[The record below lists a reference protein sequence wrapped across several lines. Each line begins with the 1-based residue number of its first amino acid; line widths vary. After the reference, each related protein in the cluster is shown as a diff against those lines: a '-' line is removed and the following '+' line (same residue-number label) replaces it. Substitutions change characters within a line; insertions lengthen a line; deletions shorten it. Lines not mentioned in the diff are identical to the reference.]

1 MTPPRTWSRPDIT
14 ARASAGEAFVAN
26 VRAAL
31 EQIDV
36 NVAGAAAGRD
46 PEYLHQLRVGLR
58 RMRST
63 LRAFRPLLRRRK
75 AAEFDDLLREILRAL
90 GAARDWDV
98 FLRLHRDPGLVRA
111 ARGRG
116 AAARRQARGLL
127 RSTVFL
133 TTPRSVLAWA
143 KRAPWRSD
151 ADPREPVARFARRA
165 LQRLRE
171 RVCADADAVDWHDA
185 AQRHKVRVKIKRLR
199 YGCECFAAAYP
210 KRKVRPYLKRL
221 RSLQQILGE
230 MNDITVQRTL
240 LRQLA
245 GDARLRKAA
254 AALRADLALRERGLS
269 AEAARAW
276 GELEARKPFWRRAA
290 AARARG

>member
-1 MTPPRTWSRPDIT
+1 MTPPRTWSRPDVA
-14 ARASAGEAFVAN
+14 ARAGAGEAFVAN
-26 VRAAL
+26 LRAAL
-31 EQIDV
+31 EQIDA
-36 NVAGAAAGRD
+36 NAAGAMAGRD

-58 RMRST
+58 RLRST
-63 LRAFRPLLRRRK
+63 LRAFHSLLRRRK
-75 AAEFDDLLREILRAL
+75 VAEFDSALREILRAL

-98 FLRLHRDPGLVRA
+98 FLLLHRDPGLVRA
-111 ARGRG
+111 ARARG
-116 AAARRQARGLL
+116 AAARRQTRGLL
-127 RSTVFL
+127 RSTTFL

-143 KRAPWRSD
+143 QLAPWRAD
-151 ADPREPVARFARRA
+151 ADPGEPVARFARRA

-171 RVCADADAVDWHDA
+171 RVGADAVDWHDA
-185 AQRHKVRVKIKRLR
+185 AQRHKVRVRIKRLR
-199 YGCECFAAAYP
+199 YGCECFAPAYP

-221 RSLQQILGE
+221 RRLQQILGE

-254 AALRADLALRERGLS
+254 AALRAELAVRERGLS
-269 AEAARAW
+269 AAAARAW
-276 GELEARKPFWRRAA
+276 DELEARKPFWRRAA

>member
-1 MTPPRTWSRPDIT
+1 MTPPRIWSRPDIAT
-14 ARASAGEAFVAN
+14 GANAGEAFVAN

-31 EQIDV
+31 DQIDA
-36 NVAGAAAGRD
+36 NIAGAAAGRD

-58 RMRST
+58 RLRST
-63 LRAFRPLLRRRK
+63 LRAFHSLLRRRK
-75 AAEFDDLLREILRAL
+75 AAEFDRLLRGFLRAL

-111 ARGRG
+111 ARSRG

-127 RSTVFL
+127 RSTLFL
-133 TTPRSVLAWA
+133 TTPRSVLAWV
-143 KRAPWRSD
+143 KRAPWRSG
-151 ADPREPVARFARRA
+151 ADPREPVSGFSRPA

-171 RVCADADAVDWHDA
+171 RLRADAETADWGDA

-221 RSLQQILGE
+221 RRLQQILGE